1 MHNNEERSCKPRPGW
16 VKLWWHRLAAHFA
29 VSSLPFFATMDAI
42 PSTVGLSERA
52 GITGIAFIHHSH
64 QRASISCTLP
74 LAPPI
79 DCVAPEAGGQGAD
92 SRLCSAGLLAAA
104 ALPALLLCSARGRP
118 ARPCLCTSVFIR
130 PLLEAR
136 CQSLHAQAPI
146 IHLVPSLTPGLD
158 SLESCQLSRRAV
170 RSIAPGHSQRH
181 LPQLMGHGSPHAAW
195 FRLSTHF
202 LPPTLCSP

>member
-1 MHNNEERSCKPRPGW
+1 MMHNNEERSCKPRPGW

-92 SRLCSAGLLAAA
+92 SRLCSAGLLAAGLGGLA
-104 ALPALLLCSARGRP
+104 YIEQGGVTPADSAFGVPVAGSETRP
-118 ARPCLCTSVFIR
+118 
-130 PLLEAR
+130 
-136 CQSLHAQAPI
+136 
-146 IHLVPSLTPGLD
+146 
-158 SLESCQLSRRAV
+158 
-170 RSIAPGHSQRH
+170 
-181 LPQLMGHGSPHAAW
+181 
-195 FRLSTHF
+195 
-202 LPPTLCSP
+202 